1 MFFAT
6 VFDRRIIHQNGSW
19 FMSKTPVPR
28 VPGRDEDP
36 SGVFAGPGDRP
47 GLGSPGWRLVPQ
59 SADWPEWMGAD
70 AHDDDEDPGD
80 LDLYEDPDNAPLPG
94 LDDAELEALLA
105 EARQVTAEQARAAEE
120 AARLGHTAVL
130 AAVAAE
136 VTGRRG
142 PGMSGSAQGFP
153 GEYPSPA
160 AGFGSGQP
168 LDVAPGCAELG
179 LFLADAAGDG
189 DRYAGASDDEL
200 LGVICGWDRAE
211 AYASAGKHAAVAELI
226 RRRPA
231 PGAAAPGAAGMPA
244 GWHEFTGRELG
255 AVLGLAAG
263 DAEELLDL
271 AWHLEV
277 NLPGTKAAF
286 RAGILSRDKAAIIAS
301 AVAVL
306 GPREA
311 RAAEAMVLDRAGSL
325 TPAALRAAIS
335 RAVME
340 VAPDKARKRRE
351 HAAKRTRVERWAED
365 SGNAGLAGRELPPA
379 EVLAADQRV
388 TAWARQLR
396 KAGLE
401 GGMDALRAR
410 AYLDILLGIDSR
422 PLGVSPDRA
431 QSGDGTRGR
440 SGDGTG
446 GRSGDGTGGRS
457 GDGTGGRSGGGT
469 GGRPHGPGP
478 GGSGPREPRIPAPAG
493 PLAGVIPPGFAGRVT
508 LTIPAGTVL
517 DLADRPGEMG
527 GIGPID
533 PDLARDLAAA
543 AARNP
548 RSTWCVTV
556 TDSQGHAIGHGCARP
571 APTSSHGKRDKP
583 DTPDGPDP
591 PGASGFTFS
600 PTDEPGPPGG
610 YGTWRFSGGQRD
622 LLIAIGPIPT
632 GVCDHR
638 HQARGHDPGVILR
651 HLAQVRYATCTGP
664 GCRRP
669 AGQCDFEHNIA
680 YEAGGRTCLCNGNPK
695 CRRDHRVKQD
705 PRWKVEQLA
714 NGGVRWTMPS
724 GRQFTTEPTR
734 YPI

>member
-1 MFFAT
+1 
-6 VFDRRIIHQNGSW
+6 
-19 FMSKTPVPR
+19 MSETPVPR
-28 VPGRDEDP
+28 DPGQDDDLA
-36 SGVFAGPGDRP
+36 GVLAGPGDRP
-47 GLGSPGWRLVPQ
+47 ALGSPGWRLVPQ
-59 SADWPEWMGAD
+59 SPDWPEWMDED
-70 AHDDDEDPGD
+70 AHAGDADPGD
-80 LDLYEDPDNAPLPG
+80 PDEYQDPDSAPPPG

-105 EARQVTAEQARAAEE
+105 EAREAAAAQAHAART

-130 AAVAAE
+130 AAVAAQ

-142 PGMSGSAQGFP
+142 PGMPSSAQGFP

-168 LDVAPGCAELG
+168 LDVTPGCATLG
-179 LFLADAAGDG
+179 SFLTDAAGHD

-200 LGVICGWDRAE
+200 LGVICGWDRVE

-231 PGAAAPGAAGMPA
+231 PGVAMGGPA
-244 GWHEFTGRELG
+244 QLPEGWHEFTGRELG
-255 AVLGLAAG
+255 PVLGVSAG
-263 DAEELLDL
+263 EAEELLDL
-271 AWHLEV
+271 AWNLEV
-277 NLPGTKAAF
+277 NLPGTKTAF
-286 RAGILSRDKAAIIAS
+286 RAGIVSRDKAAVIAS

-306 GPREA
+306 DPGEA

-325 TPAALRAAIS
+325 TPGGLRAAIG

-340 VAPDKARKRRE
+340 VNPDKARKRRE
-351 HAAKRTRVERWAED
+351 HMAKRTRVERWAEP

-388 TAWARQLR
+388 TAWAQQLR

-431 QSGDGTRGR
+431 R

-446 GRSGDGTGGRS
+446 GRSSD
-457 GDGTGGRSGGGT
+457 GT
-469 GGRPHGPGP
+469 GGRPHGPEP
-478 GGSGPREPRIPAPAG
+478 GGSGPRAPRIPAPAG

-508 LTIPAGTVL
+508 LTVPAATLL
-517 DLADRPGEMG
+517 DRAGRPAELA

-571 APTSSHGKRDKP
+571 APATGRNDRTAPATGRDDRHKP
-583 DTPDGPDP
+583 DTSGGPDP
-591 PGASGFTFS
+591 PGRAGFTLTA
-600 PTDEPGPPGG
+600 TDQTGPYRG
-610 YGTWRFSGGQRD
+610 YGTWRFSTGLPGRRD
-622 LLIAIGPIPT
+622 LLIAIGPLPA
-632 GVCDHR
+632 GDCDHR
-638 HQARGHDPGVILR
+638 HEARGHDPGVMLR
-651 HLAQVRYATCTGP
+651 HLAQVRHATCTGP

-669 AGQCDFEHNIA
+669 AERCDFEHNIP
-680 YEAGGRTCLCNGNPK
+680 YEAGGRTCLCNGNPE
-695 CRRDHRVKQD
+695 CRFDHRVKQD
-705 PRWKVEQLA
+705 PRL
-714 NGGVRWTMPS
+714 RIP
-724 GRQFTTEPTR
+724 TESEH
-734 YPI
+734 